1 MSQTWTSDEIKELL
15 LYVQQMKEENE
26 GLRAQLMAA
35 MAKLSN
41 EESKVKRLL
50 ITLKGYTG

>member
-41 EESKVKRLL
+41 EEAKVKRLL